1 MSTRQLIRHW
11 LKSPIIWGIVVLIA
25 LLVIRNVFHKDLT
38 MAIVLAVLWIIAWV
52 GMGLNHHKQE
62 SDEHSRHLNR
72 QGRY

>member
-1 MSTRQLIRHW
+1 MSMRQLIRHW

-25 LLVIRNVFHKDLT
+25 LLVIRNVFHRDLT
-38 MAIVLAVLWIIAWV
+38 MAIVLTVLWIIAWI
-52 GMGLNHHKQE
+52 GAGLDQHKRD